1 MFPHLWIPIT
11 LIASCA
17 QTARNATQA
26 SLTATLGPVG
36 SAQVRFLYG
45 LPFALLFLAAQLAV
59 SREALPAIG
68 TRTALF
74 ALLGAS
80 AQILATVLMLAAM
93 QMKSFAVTTATT
105 KTEPV
110 LVAIFGVVMLGDRP
124 SLIAWAAILIA
135 TAGVIIMSLRPARTM
150 SGGGFLDR
158 GGAPAIV
165 MGVMSGGCFAIAAI
179 CFRGAILA
187 LPEASL
193 HLRATLVLVLGLG
206 MQTVMLLAYL
216 TAFNRPALFK
226 SFSVWRVS
234 LGAGFFGALAS
245 QFWFLGFALTSAAN
259 VRTLALVEVLL
270 AQLVQGRMFA
280 QRGTRR
286 DLIGMALIVVGAG
299 ALIVATA

>member
-68 TRTALF
+68 TKTALF
-74 ALLGAS
+74 ALVGAS

-150 SGGGFLDR
+150 SGGGLLER

-206 MQTVMLLAYL
+206 MQTLMLLAYL
-216 TAFNRPALFK
+216 TAFNRPTLFK

-270 AQLVQGRMFA
+270 AQLVQGHMFA
-280 QRGTRR
+280 QRGTRQ

>member
-1 MFPHLWIPIT
+1 MFPHLWIPVT

-45 LPFALLFLAAQLAV
+45 FPFALVFLAVQLAV

-68 TRTALF
+68 ARTALF
-74 ALLGAS
+74 ALAGAS

-93 QMKSFAVTTATT
+93 QLKSFAVTTATT

-124 SLIAWAAILIA
+124 SLVAWAAILIA
-135 TAGVIIMSLRPARTM
+135 TAGVVIMSLRPTKSR
-150 SGGGFLDR
+150 GGLLDR

-165 MGVMSGGCFAIAAI
+165 MGVLSGGCFAIAAI
-179 CFRGAILA
+179 GFRGAILA
-187 LPEASL
+187 LPEGTP
-193 HLRATLVLVLGLG
+193 HIRATLVLVLGLG
-206 MQTVMLLAYL
+206 IQTLMLLAYL
-216 TAFNRPALFK
+216 IAFNRPALFK

-234 LGAGFFGALAS
+234 LGAGFLGALAS
-245 QFWFLGFALTSAAN
+245 QFWFIGFALTSAAN
-259 VRTLALVEVLL
+259 VRTLALVEILL
-270 AQLVQGRMFA
+270 AQLVQGHMFA
-280 QRGTRR
+280 QRGTRQ
-286 DLIGMALIVVGAG
+286 DLIGMGLIVVGAG
-299 ALIVATA
+299 TLILATA

>member
-45 LPFALLFLAAQLAV
+45 LPFALLFLAAQLAA

-68 TRTALF
+68 TKTALF
-74 ALLGAS
+74 ALVGAS

-124 SLIAWAAILIA
+124 SLVAWAAILIA

-150 SGGGFLDR
+150 SGGGLLDR

-206 MQTVMLLAYL
+206 MQTLMLLAYL
-216 TAFNRPALFK
+216 TAFNRPALSK

-270 AQLVQGRMFA
+270 AQLVQGHMFA
-280 QRGTRR
+280 QRGTRQ

>member
-45 LPFALLFLAAQLAV
+45 LPFALLFLAAQLAA

-68 TRTALF
+68 TKTALF
-74 ALLGAS
+74 ALVGAS

-124 SLIAWAAILIA
+124 SLVAWAAILIA

-150 SGGGFLDR
+150 SGGGLLDR

-206 MQTVMLLAYL
+206 MQTLMLLAYL
-216 TAFNRPALFK
+216 TAFDRPALFK
-226 SFSVWRVS
+226 SFSVWQVS

-280 QRGTRR
+280 QRGTRQ

>member
-74 ALLGAS
+74 ALVGAS

-165 MGVMSGGCFAIAAI
+165 MGVTSGGCFAIAAI

-280 QRGTRR
+280 QRGTRQ
-286 DLIGMALIVVGAG
+286 DIIGMALIVVGAG

>member
-45 LPFALLFLAAQLAV
+45 LPFALLFLAAQLAA

-68 TRTALF
+68 TKTALF
-74 ALLGAS
+74 ALVGAS

-124 SLIAWAAILIA
+124 SLVAWAAILIA

-150 SGGGFLDR
+150 SGGGLLDR

-270 AQLVQGRMFA
+270 AQLVQGHMFA
-280 QRGTRR
+280 QRGTRQ

>member
-1 MFPHLWIPIT
+1 MFLHLWIPIT

-17 QTARNATQA
+17 QTARNVTQA

-74 ALLGAS
+74 ALVGAS

-150 SGGGFLDR
+150 SGGGLLDR

-280 QRGTRR
+280 QRGTRQ

>member
-45 LPFALLFLAAQLAV
+45 LPFALLFLAAQLMV

-68 TRTALF
+68 SQTAVF
-74 ALLGAS
+74 ALAGAS

-124 SLIAWAAILIA
+124 SLVAWGAILIA
-135 TAGVIIMSLRPARTM
+135 TSGVIIMSLRPARTT
-150 SGGGFLDR
+150 GGGGLLDR

-165 MGVMSGGCFAIAAI
+165 MGVFSGGCFAIAAI

-187 LPEASL
+187 LPDASL

-270 AQLVQGRMFA
+270 AQLVQGRLFA
-280 QRGTRR
+280 QRGTRE
-286 DLIGMALIVVGAG
+286 DLIGMALIVLGAG

>member
-45 LPFALLFLAAQLAV
+45 LPFALLFLAAQLAA

-68 TRTALF
+68 TKTALF
-74 ALLGAS
+74 ALVGAS

-124 SLIAWAAILIA
+124 NLIAWAAILIA

-150 SGGGFLDR
+150 SGGGLLDR

-206 MQTVMLLAYL
+206 MQTLMLLAYL

-270 AQLVQGRMFA
+270 AQLVQGHMFA
-280 QRGTRR
+280 QRGTRQ

>member
-45 LPFALLFLAAQLAV
+45 LPFALLFLAAQLAA

-68 TRTALF
+68 TKTALF
-74 ALLGAS
+74 ALVGAS

-124 SLIAWAAILIA
+124 SIIAWAAIQIA

-150 SGGGFLDR
+150 SGGGLLDR

-206 MQTVMLLAYL
+206 MQTLMLLAYL
-216 TAFNRPALFK
+216 TAFDRPALFK
-226 SFSVWRVS
+226 SFSVWQVS

-270 AQLVQGRMFA
+270 AQIVQGRMFA
-280 QRGTRR
+280 QRGTRQ

>member
-68 TRTALF
+68 TKTALF
-74 ALLGAS
+74 ALVGAS

-110 LVAIFGVVMLGDRP
+110 LVAIFGFVMLGDRP

-135 TAGVIIMSLRPARTM
+135 TAGVIIMSLRPARTT
-150 SGGGFLDR
+150 SGGGLLDR

-206 MQTVMLLAYL
+206 MQTLMLLAYL
-216 TAFNRPALFK
+216 TAFNRPALSK

-280 QRGTRR
+280 QRGTRQ

>member
-74 ALLGAS
+74 ALVGAS

-150 SGGGFLDR
+150 SGGGLLER

-206 MQTVMLLAYL
+206 RAAVYTANGRNLGNYDTAPTTMMLL
-216 TAFNRPALFK
+216 
-226 SFSVWRVS
+226 
-234 LGAGFFGALAS
+234 
-245 QFWFLGFALTSAAN
+245 
-259 VRTLALVEVLL
+259 TLARGEGVYVDRFRLL
-270 AQLVQGRMFA
+270 LRDSRRQYARDSEGAQNTIHQSFRIQWVVRLQGEDSWQSKRKFIK
-280 QRGTRR
+280 RY
-286 DLIGMALIVVGAG
+286 
-299 ALIVATA
+299 